1 MTDSH
6 HNRVGSVTG
15 SFSERSLNTLV
26 VCMVLAEIL
35 NDLAELTLF
44 YVNRTTP
51 NCINQSEFNILK
63 LGYVQEKNFG
73 F

>member
-1 MTDSH
+1 
-6 HNRVGSVTG
+6 
-15 SFSERSLNTLV
+15 
-26 VCMVLAEIL
+26 MVLAEIL

-44 YVNRTTP
+44 YVNRTAP